1 MKRILVLALTD
12 DEKREVEASIK
23 AFRELD
29 PSQDRL
35 AHLFALLRKLHEHHV
50 LTPKKS
56 VWEHWELFSTLMVDK
71 GLGWKAALKKAS
83 ELTGKAQ
90 NTIVKDYSYINKRIP
105 PGLRRETTYK
115 KRTK

>member
-1 MKRILVLALTD
+1 
-12 DEKREVEASIK
+12 
-23 AFRELD
+23 
-29 PSQDRL
+29 
-35 AHLFALLRKLHEHHV
+35 
-50 LTPKKS
+50 
-56 VWEHWELFSTLMVDK
+56 MVDK